1 MSSSAVRGAILVAL
15 AVLLGFLILRGTN
28 DRTEIPIVAGQAP
41 VVAEATVEP
50 TPTPDNGIAALPTA
64 PPVADTS
71 TARPNSQVTVLV
83 ANGTEVSGQA
93 GRLTDRL
100 RNQGFITQPAKNADG
115 QATSTIFYRPGF
127 AVEAEVVRETLDSLT
142 TPVSPMPVPD
152 PPIGADIDLGN
163 VDVLILVGNDALA
176 QS

>member
-15 AVLLGFLILRGTN
+15 AVLLGFLILRGTT
-28 DRTEIPIVAGQAP
+28 DRTEIPITAGQAP
-41 VVAEATVEP
+41 VVEATVEP
-50 TPTPDNGIAALPTA
+50 TPTPESGIVALPTV
-64 PPVADTS
+64 PPAADTS
-71 TARPNSQVTVLV
+71 TARPNSQVTILV
-83 ANGTEVSGQA
+83 ANGTDISGQA

-100 RNQGFITQPAKNADG
+100 RNQGFNSQPAKNADA

-127 AVEAEVVRETLDSLT
+127 AVEAEVVRETLGSLT

-152 PPIGADIDLGN
+152 PSIGTDIDLGN
-163 VDVLILVGNDALA
+163 VDVLILVGNDSLA